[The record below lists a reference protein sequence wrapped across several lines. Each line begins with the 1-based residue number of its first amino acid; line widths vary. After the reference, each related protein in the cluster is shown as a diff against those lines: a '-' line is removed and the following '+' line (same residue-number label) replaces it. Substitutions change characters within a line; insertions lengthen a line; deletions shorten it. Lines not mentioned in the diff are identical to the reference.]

1 MFVKCFSVDLRGKFF
16 SQFAGPVSV
25 ISLYLPRPLHEKS
38 FTAGANDFHE
48 MLLCCI
54 SSVADACHRDA
65 CLNVHGSPL
74 AS

>member
-16 SQFAGPVSV
+16 

-48 MLLCCI
+48 MLLCSI
-54 SSVADACHRDA
+54 SSVTEACHRDA
-65 CLNVHGSPL
+65 CLHVHGFPL